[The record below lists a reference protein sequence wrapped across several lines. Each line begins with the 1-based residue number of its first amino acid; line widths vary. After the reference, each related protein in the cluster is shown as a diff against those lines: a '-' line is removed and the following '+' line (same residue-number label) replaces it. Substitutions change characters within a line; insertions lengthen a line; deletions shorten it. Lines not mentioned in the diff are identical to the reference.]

1 MMVLRLSGGREA
13 RCCRAAG
20 HGPSPQCTLSLGLPL
35 RTRRQDTSSVGTLPP
50 ERVLLI
56 LQKPQSPLSSSYA
69 VSSGAV
75 TCVPGPAATP
85 RTRRRWS
92 GPNCLCFYFF
102 TSNLLAALVFFL
114 RSDATSDGPLQ
125 GSFPPAAATA
135 CPHALLLWSQES
147 PPGQW
152 RAGRPTAVLMSLTQA
167 QAVTPSSQGRCLAY
181 SGGDKD
187 RLNPTLQP
195 EASAPAT

>member
-1 MMVLRLSGGREA
+1 MDDGAATLWREGSLLLP
-13 RCCRAAG
+13 CRGTRAKSPVHSEPRSPLTYKEAG
-20 HGPSPQCTLSLGLPL
+20 HQLCRHSYSL
-35 RTRRQDTSSVGTLPP
+35 
-50 ERVLLI
+50 LLI

-114 RSDATSDGPLQ
+114 RSL
-125 GSFPPAAATA
+125 
-135 CPHALLLWSQES
+135 
-147 PPGQW
+147 
-152 RAGRPTAVLMSLTQA
+152 
-167 QAVTPSSQGRCLAY
+167 
-181 SGGDKD
+181 
-187 RLNPTLQP
+187 
-195 EASAPAT
+195 

>member
-1 MMVLRLSGGREA
+1 MMVPRLSGGRGA
-13 RCCRAAG
+13 CCCRAAG

-35 RTRRQDTSSVGTLPP
+35 RTRRQDTSSVGTLIACSSSS
-50 ERVLLI
+50 R
-56 LQKPQSPLSSSYA
+56 KPQSPLSSSYA